1 MSPEGSALP
10 TTKDYDCWHRKVGVL
25 LLSLLLC
32 RMLGAH
38 SLQFLPV
45 PQKLLPTSMTWR
57 PRPHNDSLVGLEI
70 ITIGLFTS
78 ASVLTLHISG

>member
-10 TTKDYDCWHRKVGVL
+10 ITKDYDCWYRKVGVL
-25 LLSLLLC
+25 LLSILLC
-32 RMLGAH
+32 RVLRAH